1 MKACASGHRDEK
13 GISMQTEEI
22 GIRHRLL
29 TVDDYHKMG
38 EAGILGEDDRV
49 ELIEGELI
57 DMAPIG
63 SDHAGSVIGL
73 NTVLG
78 SALAGKALISP
89 QNPLRLDLH
98 SEPQPDITVLRLRED
113 FYRTSHPRPEDVL
126 VLIEVADTTIRYDR
140 GVKIP
145 LYARHGI
152 PEVWLID
159 LQEKRLE
166 IYRQPSSEGYRQILL
181 PAKNE
186 RIALSLLP
194 EVSILLTDLWP
205 R

>member
-1 MKACASGHRDEK
+1 
-13 GISMQTEEI
+13 MQSTQAVV
-22 GIRHRLL
+22 RHRLL

-63 SDHAGSVIGL
+63 SGHASDVMRL
-73 NTVLG
+73 NMLLSTAV
-78 SALAGKALISP
+78 AGRAIISP
-89 QNPLRLDLH
+89 QNPIRLGAH
-98 SEPQPDITVLRLRED
+98 SEPQPDIAVLRYRND
-113 FYRTSHPRPEDVL
+113 FYEASHPQPADVL
-126 VLIEVADTTIRYDR
+126 LLIEVAETTIRYDR
-140 GVKIP
+140 EVKIP

-159 LQEKRLE
+159 LQQERVE
-166 IYRQPSSEGYRQILL
+166 IYLQPSSEGYRQILR
-181 PAKNE
+181 PGKSE

-194 EVSILLTDLWP
+194 DVSILIADLWP
-205 R
+205 Q